1 MRKIIPELVAFLLVL
16 VVLPNYAGADSN
28 NGWPVYRGAWFTIKY
43 PPEFEVRPSMKGRTS
58 LEGYDS
64 AFFVAPAGEAEF
76 YVFSPQWSGD
86 PTDIA
91 LNPMTEEYSSEKV
104 EHKGSKKIRWVTIS
118 AKDRSY
124 LRSLVDTET
133 ELNTRLVF
141 GIKYRNE
148 EIYDK
153 FKDIYLEFV
162 NSLRQYSD

>member
-1 MRKIIPELVAFLLVL
+1 MKEREHRGKIVT
-16 VVLPNYAGADSN
+16 G
-28 NGWPVYRGAWFTIKY
+28 GC
-43 PPEFEVRPSMKGRTS
+43 
-58 LEGYDS
+58 
-64 AFFVAPAGEAEF
+64 
-76 YVFSPQWSGD
+76 GD

-118 AKDRSY
+118 AKNRSY

-141 GIKYRNE
+141 GIKYCNQ

-162 NSLRQYSD
+162 NSLRQYGD